1 MSWKLPHLHWW
12 KNITPGL
19 RFCLFCHRQ
28 ERLHHVDE
36 RFYWVRTY
44 AVRFAR
50 IGQVPGSSPLS
61 KTPLRPQGSFLCG
74 KILGIE

>member
-36 RFYWVRTY
+36 RFYWVRE
-44 AVRFAR
+44 
-50 IGQVPGSSPLS
+50 G
-61 KTPLRPQGSFLCG
+61 
-74 KILGIE
+74 EE